1 MFMYMARLCYVI
13 CCVSLAI
20 KALSSMTD
28 ALVQV
33 VTTAKRNFNSKPM
46 TMGKVYDPVHDVFQ
60 EQGDMDGKSAS
71 EDSYSKGPTAGNNVG
86 DDRIVGEEV
95 NADSGDDSTESEDN
109 ANMVSNSGSSM
120 VPSVT
125 TNKKK
130 MKESSKYNRHLKKPD
145 GEFFTRGDLQF
156 CFLTQLLADE
166 RKLFRNIY
174 KDVFAKSVVPV
185 PPPIP
190 GKTLNVTDPE
200 YDAKTFVFCDHLT
213 FSQLYVLTLASS
225 TKCSKVLR
233 DKLLFDQQVAFSTC
247 ILGILVN
254 IGRLNTTINFYLEM
268 TSQLRTFH
276 SVPCL
281 QYHSTDSK
289 SLQDTPRLKS
299 ILKSLPVGNKPL
311 DLSRMYDTS
320 DSSKDV
326 KDPLNVVNLLFTMC
340 DNVTLVNLRLIHRW
354 VETRG
359 EPISLFNILDCPG
372 YEPKDRCN
380 VVLWLLYIHLET
392 DMSEESVANAV
403 KIFTSNER
411 IPLEPTDK
419 DYDEDPQDEYQ
430 FGLDQ
435 KAKRKVFLQRIRSG
449 EMPLQQERQE
459 NGEQELQ
466 QTQSQS
472 KKQQKDLKSQAA
484 EAVKSESQLTEP
496 GSSADVQDVEGP
508 LREPTQ
514 EPSQENLEFTSAESK
529 QESSNRRRAR
539 SRKRPSSASNVK
551 KEPKASAPKRR
562 KVELPKDRRNNGD
575 QPEAED
581 RIDQMI
587 SADNA
592 KLVGLP
598 NGEPRTQDQF
608 IDDLRNA
615 HMPVANKRRDLGLVK
630 IFSEYEDIPMASVIG
645 IRGKKRRK
653 FRDGMLGFETDFLRN
668 FAAAKR
674 VMLCKDPKDYP
685 FEPFHL

>member
-1 MFMYMARLCYVI
+1 
-13 CCVSLAI
+13 
-20 KALSSMTD
+20 
-28 ALVQV
+28 
-33 VTTAKRNFNSKPM
+33 M
-46 TMGKVYDPVHDVFQ
+46 TMGKAYDPVHDVFQ
-60 EQGDMDGKSAS
+60 DQVDADVKPAS
-71 EDSYSKGPTAGNNVG
+71 EESDSKAPAAGGNVNDG
-86 DDRIVGEEV
+86 RIVGEEV
-95 NADSGDDSTESEDN
+95 NAESGDDSTESEDN
-109 ANMVSNSGSSM
+109 TNILPNFGPSM

-174 KDVFAKSVVPV
+174 KDVFAKSIVPV

-190 GKTLNVTDPE
+190 GKTLNVTDSE
-200 YDAKTFVFCDHLT
+200 YDAKTFVFDDHLT

-311 DLSRMYDTS
+311 DLSRMYETPEA
-320 DSSKDV
+320 SKNV
-326 KDPLNVVNLLFTMC
+326 EDPLNMVNLLFTMC
-340 DNVTLVNLRLIHRW
+340 DNVTLVNLKLIHKW

-359 EPISLFNILDCPG
+359 DPISLFNILDCPG

-380 VVLWLLYIHLET
+380 VILWLLYIHLET
-392 DMSEESVANAV
+392 DMSEESVSNAV
-403 KIFTSNER
+403 KVFTSNER

-449 EMPLQQERQE
+449 EMPLQQEGQE
-459 NGEQELQ
+459 HGEQESQ
-466 QTQSQS
+466 HTQSQTQVPVSS
-472 KKQQKDLKSQAA
+472 KKQQRDLKPQAV
-484 EAVKSESQLTEP
+484 ETVKTESQLSET
-496 GSSADVQDVEGP
+496 GASAEVQDAQGAP
-508 LREPTQ
+508 QEPVQ
-514 EPSQENLEFTSAESK
+514 EPSQDNTEHDNATDSK
-529 QESSNRRRAR
+529 QDSSKRRKSRP
-539 SRKRPSSASNVK
+539 RKRPNSASANVK
-551 KEPKASAPKRR
+551 REPMAPAPKRR
-562 KVELPKDRRNNGD
+562 KTEPPEDRRNNND
-575 QPEAED
+575 QPESED

-587 SADNA
+587 SADRA
-592 KLVGLP
+592 KLVGIP
-598 NGEPRTQDQF
+598 NGEARTQDQF
-608 IDDLRNA
+608 ITDLRNA
-615 HMPVANKRRDLGLVK
+615 HMPVANKRHDLGLVK

-674 VMLCKDPKDYP
+674 VMLRKDPKDCL

>member
-1 MFMYMARLCYVI
+1 M
-13 CCVSLAI
+13 I
-20 KALSSMTD
+20 KALIQDGYTCTSNNHI
-28 ALVQV
+28 
-33 VTTAKRNFNSKPM
+33 AKDCDSKAM

-60 EQGDMDGKSAS
+60 DQADADMKPGL
-71 EDSYSKGPTAGNNVG
+71 EDSDSKAPAAGGNVSDG
-86 DDRIVGEEV
+86 RIVGEEV
-95 NADSGDDSTESEDN
+95 NAESGDDSTESEDN
-109 ANMVSNSGSSM
+109 TNILSNFGPSM

-145 GEFFTRGDLQF
+145 GEFFSRGDLQF
-156 CFLTQLLADE
+156 CFLRELLADE

-174 KDVFAKSVVPV
+174 KDVFAKSIVPV

-200 YDAKTFVFCDHLT
+200 YDAKTFVFDDHLT

-311 DLSRMYDTS
+311 DLSRMYETPEA
-320 DSSKDV
+320 SKTV
-326 KDPLNVVNLLFTMC
+326 EDPLNLVNLLFTMC
-340 DNVTLVNLRLIHRW
+340 DNVTLVNLKLIHRW

-380 VVLWLLYIHLET
+380 VILWLIYIHLET

-403 KIFTSNER
+403 KVFTPNER

-449 EMPLQQERQE
+449 EMPLQQEGHEQ
-459 NGEQELQ
+459 GEQESQ
-466 QTQSQS
+466 QTQSQTHAQTHAQASS
-472 KKQQKDLKSQAA
+472 KKQQRDLKSPTM
-484 EAVKSESQLTEP
+484 ETVKSESQLPETAASTE
-496 GSSADVQDVEGP
+496 VQDAQGE
-508 LREPTQ
+508 LQEPTQ
-514 EPSQENLEFTSAESK
+514 DPSDENTAPNNTSDTK
-529 QESSNRRRAR
+529 QDTTKRRKPRP
-539 SRKRPSSASNVK
+539 RKRPNSASNVK
-551 KEPKASAPKRR
+551 KESKAPAPKRR
-562 KVELPKDRRNNGD
+562 KTEPPEDRRNHND
-575 QPEAED
+575 QPESED

-587 SADNA
+587 SADKA
-592 KLVGLP
+592 KLVGIP
-598 NGEPRTQDQF
+598 NGESKTQDQF
-608 IDDLRNA
+608 ITDLRNA
-615 HMPVANKRRDLGLVK
+615 HMPVANKRHDLGLVK

-653 FRDGMLGFETDFLRN
+653 FRDGMLGFETDYLRN
-668 FAAAKR
+668 FAAAKKI
-674 VMLCKDPKDYP
+674 MLHKDPKNYL

>member
-1 MFMYMARLCYVI
+1 
-13 CCVSLAI
+13 
-20 KALSSMTD
+20 
-28 ALVQV
+28 
-33 VTTAKRNFNSKPM
+33 
-46 TMGKVYDPVHDVFQ
+46 MGKAYDPVHDVFQ
-60 EQGDMDGKSAS
+60 EQADNELNRGSEEPDSQVNAAGDNNDG
-71 EDSYSKGPTAGNNVG
+71 
-86 DDRIVGEEV
+86 RIVGEEV
-95 NADSGDDSTESEDN
+95 NGESGDDSTESEDN
-109 ANMVSNSGSSM
+109 ANILSNFGTSV

-145 GEFFTRGDLQF
+145 GEFFSRGDLQF
-156 CFLTQLLADE
+156 FFLTQLLSDE

-174 KDVFAKSVVPV
+174 KEVFAKSIVPV

-190 GKTLNVTDPE
+190 GKTLNVTDAE
-200 YDAKTFVFCDHLT
+200 YDAKTFVFDDYLT

-311 DLSRMYDTS
+311 DLSQMYETPEA
-320 DSSKDV
+320 SKDV
-326 KDPLNVVNLLFTMC
+326 EEPLNVVNLLFTMC
-340 DNVTLVNLRLIHRW
+340 DNVTLVNLKLIHRW

-372 YEPKDRCN
+372 YEPSDRCN
-380 VVLWLLYIHLET
+380 VILWLIYIHLET
-392 DMSEESVANAV
+392 DMSDESIDKAV
-403 KIFTSNER
+403 KVFTSDER

-419 DYDEDPQDEYQ
+419 DYDEDPQDENQ

-435 KAKRKVFLQRIRSG
+435 QAKRKVFLQRIRSG
-449 EMPLQQERQE
+449 EMPLQQDGQE
-459 NGEQELQ
+459 HGEQESQ
-466 QTQSQS
+466 QTQSQPQTQPQTQATS
-472 KKQQKDLKSQAA
+472 KRQQKDSKQSQTL
-484 EAVKSESQLTEP
+484 EQKTESQLPETATSNQTSDAQEP
-496 GSSADVQDVEGP
+496 LKQE
-508 LREPTQ
+508 
-514 EPSQENLEFTSAESK
+514 EPSQDNLTDSK
-529 QESSNRRRAR
+529 NDASKRRKSR
-539 SRKRPSSASNVK
+539 SRKRPNSTSNVK
-551 KEPKASAPKRR
+551 KESKPPAPKRR
-562 KVELPKDRRNNGD
+562 KTEPAEDRRNNNND
-575 QPEAED
+575 QPESED

-587 SADNA
+587 LADRA
-592 KLVGLP
+592 KLIGTP
-598 NGEPRTQDQF
+598 NGEPRTGDQF
-608 IDDLRNA
+608 INDLRNA
-615 HMPVANKRRDLGLVK
+615 HMPVANKRHDLGLVK

-668 FAAAKR
+668 FAASKKVLLR
-674 VMLCKDPKDYP
+674 NNPKECS
-685 FEPFHL
+685 FKPFHL